1 MYSAAPAH
9 TRRDR
14 SRRPTQTERRRM
26 TTFKQRMASGEI
38 LAGTF
43 LKTPAHEMIEVL
55 AKSKLDFVCL
65 DAEHA
70 PFDRARMDI
79 CLAMARALDFPV
91 LVRLPVGTPVEMLKA
106 LDSGAVGVVVP
117 HVDSVEKAQDIAR
130 AARFGEGGRG
140 YAGSTRWA
148 GFATRSMA
156 DVLQQSVDETI
167 VIAQIEEPAGVK
179 AAAGIAAVDGIDG
192 LFVGPADL
200 AVCYGKTDM
209 SDPKVLD
216 AMRETGAAARA
227 AGKAFMTFAANSDAA
242 PDLMDMGVSMF
253 FVASE
258 HAFLLRG
265 ANAEA
270 EALHAAG
277 ADKGAG
283 PER

>member
-1 MYSAAPAH
+1 MN
-9 TRRDR
+9 
-14 SRRPTQTERRRM
+14 
-26 TTFKQRMASGEI
+26 TFKQRMASGEV
-38 LAGTF
+38 LVGTF
-43 LKTPAHEMIEVL
+43 LKTPAHELIEVL

-79 CLAMARALDFPV
+79 CIAMARALDFPV
-91 LVRLPVGTPVEMLKA
+91 LVRLPVGTPVEVLKA

-117 HVDSVEKAQDIAR
+117 HVDSVEKARDIAR

-148 GFATRSMA
+148 GFATRPMK

-167 VIAQIEEPAGVK
+167 VIAQIEEPAGVE
-179 AAAGIAAVDGIDG
+179 AAGDIASVDGIDG

-216 AMRETGAAARA
+216 AMRSTGTAAAKA
-227 AGKAFMTFAANSDAA
+227 EKAFMTFAANADAA
-242 PDLMDMGVSMF
+242 PELLDMGVTMF
-253 FVASE
+253 FMASE
-258 HAFLLRG
+258 HAFMLRSANSEVNALRG
-265 ANAEA
+265 A
-270 EALHAAG
+270 
-277 ADKGAG
+277 ADKQKNG
-283 PER
+283 